1 MKNFVS
7 LFLVL
12 CLLLCLAACQRE
24 PADPIPVPESSTQPS
39 SAQAVE
45 TEPSEEIPS
54 QESEE
59 SSSQE
64 SEESSPQETEPYSI
78 SNCQAYAYRTDSG
91 SICAFLTATVTNT
104 GTDTLFLDYAECTL
118 TDAAGETV
126 AYADYVAAYPQIIAP
141 GEKGY
146 YCEIIPLDVAE
157 ADEFNLSIAENIV
170 TTDAAP
176 TQYDVSEVRVET
188 SPYGYAVSSGTVKNN
203 TQADGDLVCVC
214 TLLFTADEIP
224 CGFILGYLDDA
235 LKAGQSAEFSYEG
248 SMLPPNV
255 LTELTDHHTVYALVW
270 Q

>member
-1 MKNFVS
+1 MKTFVS

-12 CLLLCLAACQRE
+12 CLLFCLAACQRE

-39 SAQAVE
+39 STQAVE
-45 TEPSEEIPS
+45 TEPSEE
-54 QESEE
+54 
-59 SSSQE
+59 SSSQQ
-64 SEESSPQETEPYSI
+64 SEEASPQEAEPYSV

-91 SICAFLTATVTNT
+91 TICAFLTATVTNT
-104 GTDTLFLDYAECTL
+104 GTDMLFLDYAECTL

-146 YCEIIPLDVAE
+146 YCEVISLDVAE
-157 ADEFNLSIAENIV
+157 ADEFSLSIAENIV

-203 TQADGDLVCVC
+203 TPADGELVCVC
-214 TLLFTADEIP
+214 TLLFTAEEIP
-224 CGFILGYLDDA
+224 CGFILGYLDRA
-235 LKAGQSAEFSYEG
+235 LKSGESAEFSYEG
-248 SMLPPNV
+248 SMLPSNV
-255 LTELTDHHTVYALVW
+255 LTELMDHYTVYALSW